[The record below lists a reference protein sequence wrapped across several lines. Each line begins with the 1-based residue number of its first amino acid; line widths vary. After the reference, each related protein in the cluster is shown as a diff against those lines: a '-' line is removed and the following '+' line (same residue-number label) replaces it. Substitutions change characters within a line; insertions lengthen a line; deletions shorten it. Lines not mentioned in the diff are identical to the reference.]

1 MTTRSA
7 IATHMVLDELFAG
20 GGVFAA
26 FGRLKS
32 LVMVLVLLNHKRAKK
47 R

>member
-7 IATHMVLDELFAG
+7 IATHMVFDELFA

-32 LVMVLVLLNHKRAKK
+32 LVMVLLLLDHKRAMK

>member
-7 IATHMVLDELFAG
+7 IATHMVFDELFAG
-20 GGVFAA
+20 GVFTA

-32 LVMVLVLLNHKRAKK
+32 LVMVLLLLTAKRARK

>member
-7 IATHMVLDELFAG
+7 IATHMVFEELFA

-32 LVMVLVLLNHKRAKK
+32 LVMVLLLLSDKRARKG
-47 R
+47 

>member
-7 IATHMVLDELFAG
+7 IATHMVFEELFA

-32 LVMVLVLLNHKRAKK
+32 LVMVLLLLSGKRARKG
-47 R
+47 